1 MAGRIPQNFIDELL
15 ARIDIVDVIDA
26 RVPLNKRGKEYQAL
40 CPFHNEKTPSFTVIP
55 HKQFYHCFGCGAHGT
70 ALGFLMDYEHLEF
83 VEAVEALAQDLGLE
97 VPREGS
103 EPRPQS
109 RVDLQLL
116 AQAAEFYKEQ
126 LRHSPQAI
134 EYLKRRGLSGKTA
147 AEFGLGFAPA
157 GWDHLV
163 RHLAD
168 AGPPVLLQAGLVARN
183 EQGRYYDRFR
193 ERIVFPIRD
202 RRGRVIGFGG
212 RVLDDTLPKYLN
224 SPETPL
230 FHKGRVLYGMYEA
243 REAASRHNS
252 LLIVEGYMDVVAL
265 AQHGVRNVVAT
276 LGTAATHQ
284 HMELAFRQV
293 QELVFCFDGD
303 RAGRAAAWRALEQTL
318 PVFRDG
324 LEARFLFLPEGEDPD
339 SLIRREGP
347 QDFLGRVAGAQPLA
361 DLLVRQLTA
370 EVDLDT
376 AAGRARLAQTARPY
390 IERLGDGVY
399 KQLLQRRFSELV
411 GVELGGR
418 TTSRQVPPKTR
429 DVGHRSVHTPVRKAI
444 ALLLR
449 HPELAREE
457 LGMAGLEGLRLPGV
471 ALLVEIIETFR
482 SHPHLTSAALIERCR
497 GSEHYPHLL
506 KLMQW
511 EPPQGEGYDDRREFG
526 DVLSKLSRSGIQQ
539 RVAELVRQER
549 DRGLGQ
555 DERLEL
561 QQLLQRDRP
570 H

>member
-26 RVPLNKRGKEYQAL
+26 RVPLKKRGKEYQAL

-103 EPRPQS
+103 EPPPQS

-116 AQAAEFYKEQ
+116 AQAAEFYKAQ

-163 RHLAD
+163 RHFAD
-168 AGPPVLLQAGLVARN
+168 AGPPALLQAGLVARN

-212 RVLDDTLPKYLN
+212 RVLDDTPPKYLN

-243 REAASRHNS
+243 RAAASRHNS

-347 QDFLGRVAGAQPLA
+347 EAFLGRVAGARPLA
-361 DLLVRQLTA
+361 DLLVSQLTA

-418 TTSRQVPPKTR
+418 TTSRHAPPKTR

-482 SHPHLTSAALIERCR
+482 SHPHLNSAALIERCR
-497 GSEHYPHLL
+497 GSEHYSHLL

-526 DVLSKLSRSGIQQ
+526 DVLSKLSHSGIQQ
-539 RVAELVRQER
+539 RVEELLRQER